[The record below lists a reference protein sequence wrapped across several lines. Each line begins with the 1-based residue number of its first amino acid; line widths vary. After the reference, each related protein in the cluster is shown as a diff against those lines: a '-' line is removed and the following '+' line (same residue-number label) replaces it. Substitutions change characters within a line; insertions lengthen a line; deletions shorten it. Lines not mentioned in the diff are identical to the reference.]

1 MRPPARRALQT
12 LVLLLLGVVVLAVT
26 VSFFGTDEVLR
37 QLAAADRRLL
47 GWAALVFFTQF
58 FTMGLRWWL
67 TLRLLGH
74 RVPFVSILRANA
86 GSNFLNFFAPGHF
99 GEPAM
104 AAWLGRTGRADGVEA
119 FSALV
124 GAKVLATIMSFM
136 VLIACVPLLYA
147 RTDSSWLLQ
156 VGGTATA
163 LGIGTLIALVILLRP
178 AVASWGARL
187 AGRIVRRAFG
197 ALRPDLGDTAAERVE
212 GVLLRIR
219 DRLATFAT
227 HPGALLG
234 AASISALK
242 VGSQILFVV
251 LLFRAFGHEL
261 TVAGATF
268 LVTVDVLQN
277 AVSIWI
283 PANLGVQ
290 EALITAAATG
300 GLDVLGPLAA
310 SAALAQKGILLVHIG
325 LGGLAFVVLRWI
337 EPTPPPPP
345 GESSSTPPLHPR

>member
-1 MRPPARRALQT
+1 MLPPARRALQT
-12 LVLLLLGVVVLAVT
+12 VLLLLVGVVVLAVT
-26 VSFFGTDEVLR
+26 VSFFGTEEVLR
-37 QLAAADRRLL
+37 QLRSADRGLL
-47 GWAALVFFTQF
+47 GWAALVFFSQF

-74 RVPFVSILRANA
+74 EVSLISILRANSA
-86 GSNFLNFFAPGHF
+86 SNFINFFAPGHF

-104 AAWLGRTGRADGVEA
+104 AAWLGRTGRVDGVEA

-147 RTDSSWLLQ
+147 RTSSSWLLQ
-156 VGGTATA
+156 VGGTAVA
-163 LGIGTLIALVILLRP
+163 LGLGAVIALVILLRP
-178 AVASWGARL
+178 AVASWGAQL
-187 AGRIVRRAFG
+187 AARASRAALG
-197 ALRPDLGDTAAERVE
+197 TLRPELGARAAESIE
-212 GVLLRIR
+212 AILLRVR
-219 DRLATFAT
+219 DGLATFAT
-227 HPGALLG
+227 HPTALLG
-234 AASISALK
+234 AAAVSAVK
-242 VGSQILFVV
+242 VASQILFVS

-325 LGGLAFVVLRWI
+325 LGGLAFLLLRWI
-337 EPTPPPPP
+337 EPAPPDPPAP
-345 GESSSTPPLHPR
+345 